1 MILSNVLS
9 LTTYDTYLHSNI
21 RLKTYDTHLHT
32 NIPVLKR
39 ITLIYAVNTP
49 VLKHMTL
56 IYTVNIPVL
65 KRVTLIYTVNIPVL
79 KRVTLIYTDI
89 PLSYKWYI
97 YYITYTHLKNG
108 TCIIA
113 CHIMACAV

>member
-65 KRVTLIYTVNIPVL
+65 KRVTLIYT
-79 KRVTLIYTDI
+79 DI